1 MRKRKRGGS
10 VWKCRKAKCQEEENW
25 QVICK
30 QLCLPCLLYCQHST
44 TLPWCILYL
53 LWSTAAGVL
62 GFIFYLL
69 WNVLQWIGPNRSKGT
84 TRMSCPQYTSPLS
97 SQKPLLYPKLRKI
110 RLIVFTFFRLTV
122 GFLWSYP
129 TSPIEIRGFVLQLFY
144 LLPFLQFH
152 QFRHR
157 HHHRP
162 RHHLNYHHRHHQHDH
177 VDDYQSHERFALQI
191 SDKNF
196 LVVSRQVSQP
206 GWADLIGY
214 AKPVIFA
221 SKSKTAIFTL
231 PIKLTKCFHYK
242 TFSINHCYKSYWC
255 ILYKSAEENVR
266 IHHEIM
272 LCPLCCSFGITAGRK
287 NWIA

>member
-1 MRKRKRGGS
+1 MRKRKRGRG
-10 VWKCRKAKCQEEENW
+10 VWKCRKAKCQEVENW

-30 QLCLPCLLYCQHST
+30 QLCSPCCTASTLQFCLEVFCTCCEVQKQVFLGLYSTCCETSCNELGQTGVKAPQGCHAPNTHLHFRRKNHFYIPNYIRSGLLFS
-44 TLPWCILYL
+44 L
-53 LWSTAAGVL
+53 
-62 GFIFYLL
+62 
-69 WNVLQWIGPNRSKGT
+69 
-84 TRMSCPQYTSPLS
+84 
-97 SQKPLLYPKLRKI
+97 
-110 RLIVFTFFRLTV
+110 FFRLTV

-162 RHHLNYHHRHHQHDH
+162 PHHRLRHLNYHHRHHQHDH

-221 SKSKTAIFTL
+221 SKSKTDFFT
-231 PIKLTKCFHYK
+231 P
-242 TFSINHCYKSYWC
+242 
-255 ILYKSAEENVR
+255 
-266 IHHEIM
+266 
-272 LCPLCCSFGITAGRK
+272 PLFY
-287 NWIA
+287 

>member
-1 MRKRKRGGS
+1 MPGGGELTS
-10 VWKCRKAKCQEEENW
+10 HLQATVLA
-25 QVICK
+25 
-30 QLCLPCLLYCQHST
+30 LLYCQHST
-44 TLPWCILYL
+44 TLPWSILYL
-53 LWSTAAGVL
+53 LWSTEAGVL

-110 RLIVFTFFRLTV
+110 RFIVFTFFRLTV
-122 GFLWSYP
+122 RFLWSYP

-162 RHHLNYHHRHHQHDH
+162 PHHRLRHLNYHHRHHQHDH

-231 PIKLTKCFHYK
+231 PLKFTKCLLYK

-266 IHHEIM
+266 IHHHIM